1 MYSCSIGVITSI
13 FPVYN
18 KRGYVDIVSRVAEL
32 SMQAAVEEV
41 QALVHYESDGEVHV
55 DVHVHVV
62 YVHVHV
68 DA

>member
-1 MYSCSIGVITSI
+1 MYSIGVITSI

-32 SMQAAVEEV
+32 SMQAAVEGV

-55 DVHVHVV
+55 V
-62 YVHVHV
+62 YV
-68 DA
+68 

>member
-1 MYSCSIGVITSI
+1 MYSIGVITSI